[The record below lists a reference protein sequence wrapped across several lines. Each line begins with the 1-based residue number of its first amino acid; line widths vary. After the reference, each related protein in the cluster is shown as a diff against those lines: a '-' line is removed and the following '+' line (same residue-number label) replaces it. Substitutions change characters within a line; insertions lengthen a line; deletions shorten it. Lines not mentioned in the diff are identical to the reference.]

1 MGTISRRSYFGSTA
15 AVLCGLLAAACDPFG
30 SSRVAGESGRL
41 AGPAPEQPARR
52 KGPLAIRVLYGPWQG
67 PLFTAVTSYV
77 LNAAGQRITP
87 QEELYRSTAFAAF
100 RDRYP
105 DSSVELGVVNDPLL
119 VAEATHAAGE
129 APDIFQLDDRRG
141 TDMIRRGAVARLD
154 GRVRQWS
161 GHADLVRP
169 AWEAGRAGR
178 HQWGLPLCT
187 FVYTCYFDAAVLQE
201 VGIARLPETWEQLLA
216 VADRSTVVVRGQ
228 RLARQGMT
236 TPDSQWFW
244 WLLQSMG
251 ATLYEYGKA
260 RLADGEAETALRFLR
275 DLHRAVQPPGVTPLP
290 KPRGFVP
297 DGLESVRLWEAGQVA
312 HAWASRLPPRSA
324 ESARQHRSQVLAR
337 LLPQAP
343 PTAGQPRSIPTV
355 PAEASPFPSPD
366 RYVVGTP
373 PVPDKLY
380 TLPGGRQVPPLV
392 HTHSAVLHLS
402 ARSAHPDEAW
412 ELLTMLL
419 EPDTLYKFNTLRQSL
434 PPRQSILG
442 RGYLQDRKMQQI
454 IALWLRYGRPPFNPP
469 DYRAVARAINEL
481 FLEVVRRGRD
491 PRRTVRE
498 FAGWLDEIAAR
509 ADPPYAGTTR

>member
-1 MGTISRRSYFGSTA
+1 MGTIGRRSYFYGTVA
-15 AVLCGLLAAACDPFG
+15 ALGGLLAAACDPFG
-30 SSRVAGESGRL
+30 SSRGAGESGRL
-41 AGPAPEQPARR
+41 AGPAPGQPARR

-77 LNAAGQRITP
+77 LNAAGQRIAP

-141 TDMIRRGAVARLD
+141 ADVIRRGAVARLD

-201 VGIARLPETWEQLLA
+201 VGIARLPGTWEQLLT
-216 VADRSTVVVRGQ
+216 VADRSTVVVRGH

-251 ATLYEYGKA
+251 ATLYEDGKA

-324 ESARQHRSQVLAR
+324 DSARQHHSQV
-337 LLPQAP
+337 
-343 PTAGQPRSIPTV
+343 
-355 PAEASPFPSPD
+355 
-366 RYVVGTP
+366 
-373 PVPDKLY
+373 
-380 TLPGGRQVPPLV
+380 
-392 HTHSAVLHLS
+392 
-402 ARSAHPDEAW
+402 
-412 ELLTMLL
+412 
-419 EPDTLYKFNTLRQSL
+419 
-434 PPRQSILG
+434 
-442 RGYLQDRKMQQI
+442 
-454 IALWLRYGRPPFNPP
+454 
-469 DYRAVARAINEL
+469 
-481 FLEVVRRGRD
+481 
-491 PRRTVRE
+491 
-498 FAGWLDEIAAR
+498 
-509 ADPPYAGTTR
+509 